1 MQLHNLNIGTRLAAA
16 FAVILLLT
24 LGVVGTGVWLLDR
37 NAALLDRIAFRDAEK
52 ERAMRTWLMET
63 RSNAVRGV
71 VLTRS
76 DDAQLKQLITPE
88 FEATSKRITELQNR
102 IEKMLDSDEAK
113 GLFADVGAK
122 RKDYLEIRKAAIE
135 TFKAGRRDEAIQAV
149 DTRMIPALNAYVA
162 SITAFVEHQKER
174 IDATAHDSA
183 RQVALGRTL
192 LVACGLAAL
201 VLGALLAWI
210 LTRSVTRPLREAV
223 GLASA
228 VAAGD
233 LTARLEVRGR
243 DETAQ
248 LMAALKTMN
257 ESLGSIV
264 REVRDSSRGVASA
277 SSEIARGNADLSA
290 RTEEQ
295 ASSLEE
301 TASSMEELTNTVKQN
316 ADHARQAT
324 QLVGGASQVAAQ
336 GGTVMAEVVSTM
348 NGISDA
354 SRRIADIIAVIDG
367 IAFQTNIL
375 ALNAA
380 VEAARAGDQGRGF
393 AVVASEV
400 RALAQRSATAA
411 KEIKGLIENS
421 VGKVA
426 NGTKLVEVAGGT
438 MADIVSA
445 VKRANDVVSEIAAA
459 SGEQLRGIEQI
470 GEAIAQ
476 MDRVVQENAAL
487 VEESAAAAENM
498 SGQADQL
505 VSIVA
510 RFKIEAGESRPALE
524 AGRVAPRVAAPAPAR
539 ALPDAA
545 REPARGGATAQVHAL
560 RAHARRKARGEASA
574 APARVVSVT
583 ERAAQT
589 KEAQAAN
596 GEWREF

>member
-1 MQLHNLNIGTRLAAA
+1 
-16 FAVILLLT
+16 
-24 LGVVGTGVWLLDR
+24 
-37 NAALLDRIAFRDAEK
+37 
-52 ERAMRTWLMET
+52 MET

-76 DDAQLKQLITPE
+76 DDAQLKQLLTPE
-88 FEATSKRITELQNR
+88 FEATSKRITEVQNR
-102 IEKMLDSDEAK
+102 IEKMLDTDEAK
-113 GLFADVGAK
+113 ALFADVGAK

-135 TFKAGRRDEAIQAV
+135 TFKAGRRDEAVQAV

-174 IDATAHDSA
+174 IDATARQSA
-183 RQVALGRTL
+183 RQVTLGRMI
-192 LVACGLAAL
+192 LVACGAAAL
-201 VLGALLAWI
+201 ALGALLAWI

-223 GLASA
+223 GLAGA

-233 LTARLEVRGR
+233 LTAQLEVRGR

-248 LMAALKTMN
+248 LMQALKTMN
-257 ESLGSIV
+257 ESLGAIV
-264 REVRDSSRGVASA
+264 REVRDGSKGVASA

-316 ADHARQAT
+316 ADNARQAT

-438 MADIVSA
+438 MAEIVSA

-459 SGEQLRGIEQI
+459 SAEQLRGIEQI
-470 GEAIAQ
+470 GEAITQ

-498 SGQADQL
+498 SGQAEQL
-505 VSIVA
+505 VNLVA
-510 RFKIEAGESRPALE
+510 RFKVEAADSGRPLE
-524 AGRVAPRVAAPAPAR
+524 PARAQPRVAAPAPVR
-539 ALPDAA
+539 ALPQEQREPTRRDASAEVHPLRAPERRRLRAEAAAAPSRLAQGDDHAA
-545 REPARGGATAQVHAL
+545 RA
-560 RAHARRKARGEASA
+560 
-574 APARVVSVT
+574 
-583 ERAAQT
+583 
-589 KEAQAAN
+589 KEMQAAN